1 VTARATTTIPK
12 PRDLER
18 ARAVFREHEPRDV
31 FYRAAR
37 ELVEGALRGD
47 GELEVSEALAV
58 LLQTWNRAYYQYR
71 PFDEQHLADIDR
83 LCDDHRADV
92 DLCRT
97 MTVDDVSSDDE
108 AFVRDIFGDFESVLG
123 PVGAA
128 KALHLLAPAFFPLW
142 DRAIAAATGLPLEKV
157 GSNSD
162 LYFRFMRLAQLQCR
176 ELRAAGVACEDL
188 LKRIDEYNYCRYT
201 KGWL

>member
-1 VTARATTTIPK
+1 MTAGATIPK

-18 ARAVFREHEPRDV
+18 ARAAFREHEPRDI

-37 ELVEGALRGD
+37 ELVEAALRGD
-47 GELEVSEALAV
+47 GELKVSEALAV
-58 LLQTWNRAYYQYR
+58 LLQTWNRAFYQYR

-83 LCDDHRADV
+83 LCESHQADV
-92 DLCRT
+92 ELCRT
-97 MTVDDVSSDDE
+97 MTIDDIAADDE
-108 AFVRDIFGDFESVLG
+108 AFVREIFGDFESVLG

-142 DRAIAAATGLPLEKV
+142 DRAIAQACGLALQKT
-157 GSNSD
+157 GSNSE
-162 LYFRFMRLAQLQCR
+162 LYFRFMRVTQLQCR
-176 ELRAAGVACEDL
+176 ELRSAGVSGADL

-201 KGWL
+201 MGWL

>member
-1 VTARATTTIPK
+1 VTARATIPK

-31 FYRAAR
+31 FYRAAL

-47 GELEVSEALAV
+47 SRLKVSEALAV
-58 LLQTWNRAYYQYR
+58 LLQTWDKAYYQHR
-71 PFDEQHLADIDR
+71 SFDEQHMLDLDH
-83 LCDDHRADV
+83 LCESHETDV
-92 DLCRT
+92 DLCRG
-97 MTVDDVSSDDE
+97 MTLDELTPDDE
-108 AFVRDIFGDFESVLG
+108 RFVRDIYGDFEGVLG
-123 PVGAA
+123 PAGAA

-142 DRAIAAATGLPLEKV
+142 DRAIAQACGLALQKT
-157 GSNSD
+157 GSNSE
-162 LYFRFMRLAQLQCR
+162 LYFRFMRLTQLQCR
-176 ELRAAGVACEDL
+176 ELRAAGAAGGDL